1 MTEPLVSVV
10 ILTFDGI
17 GYLRDCV
24 AAVLAQTYRNI
35 EVIVVDNASEDGSPE
50 FVEEQFP
57 SVRLTRNSSNLGFA
71 AGNNVGIRLAHG
83 DYIVLLN
90 QDTKAD
96 RCWIEELVK
105 ATEQDKEIGMCTSKL
120 LYMDEP
126 ARLNNSG
133 ILLYKDL
140 AIVSVGIGEMD
151 EGQYEQQKDAFAPY
165 GAAAFY
171 RKAMLDEIG
180 LLDED
185 YFLLGEE
192 IDLAWR
198 ARFAGWKC
206 LYVPTA
212 VVYHARSTHTGLYS
226 PLKLYYGERNRIW
239 NVVKFLPFSLV
250 ISSLFFTAQRYMAMA
265 FFAFRSK
272 ETKAQ
277 VARQHSL
284 IKLGFALIRAWLD
297 ACWGLPKMIKKRRQ
311 IQRTK
316 KVSNREIK
324 SWLKQYSAILKDVVE
339 R

>member
-1 MTEPLVSVV
+1 
-10 ILTFDGI
+10 
-17 GYLRDCV
+17 
-24 AAVLAQTYRNI
+24 
-35 EVIVVDNASEDGSPE
+35 
-50 FVEEQFP
+50 
-57 SVRLTRNSSNLGFA
+57 
-71 AGNNVGIRLAHG
+71 VGIRLAHG
-83 DYIVLLN
+83 EYIVLLN

-105 ATEQDKEIGMCTSKL
+105 AIEQDKEIGMCTSKL

-192 IDLAWR
+192 IDLALR
-198 ARFAGWKC
+198 GRFAGWRC
-206 LYVPTA
+206 VYVPKA
-212 VVYHARSTHTGLYS
+212 IVYHARSPHTGLYS

-239 NVVKFLPFSLV
+239 NVVKFLPFPLV
-250 ISSLFFTAQRYMAMA
+250 ISSLFFTFQRYVAMA
-265 FFAFRSK
+265 LFGLRAK
-272 ETKAQ
+272 EAKAQ

-297 ACWGLPKMIKKRRQ
+297 AFRGLPKMIKKRRQ

-316 KVSNREIK
+316 KVSNQEIR